1 MLIIKSNQGMQAPLV
16 SLANLFQTMLFS
28 SLLRW
33 CSKILLAVA
42 VLAVIVSADTP
53 CCAAGCGDKG
63 ALKYWALD
71 TPNNECAETC
81 LDPNTPFWPLLRAEW
96 ATLTGFKGKKA
107 TTPHPCASS
116 GFSKYNRTD
125 TLGKG
130 PLRIVLDKYRPDGP
144 LPLTNDDFTKRQ
156 SFVVADMHDGD
167 QKTITFGVVGHDLRV
182 PMTIEPHGNNQTW
195 KVETILTITP
205 ASITATVD
213 FNVPGKPNPPPISL
227 QVGIWTESAGT
238 MGQGDKKRLLEFT
251 DPSGKLAKPG
261 FPLNTWIE
269 IFPR

>member
-1 MLIIKSNQGMQAPLV
+1 MVTLGDDIRPRCGNSKFHRGRNQITVTCREMLIIKSNQGMQAPLV

-130 PLRIVLDKYRPDGP
+130 PLRIVLQVPAGRAAA
-144 LPLTNDDFTKRQ
+144 
-156 SFVVADMHDGD
+156 VD
-167 QKTITFGVVGHDLRV
+167 Q
-182 PMTIEPHGNNQTW
+182 
-195 KVETILTITP
+195 
-205 ASITATVD
+205 
-213 FNVPGKPNPPPISL
+213 
-227 QVGIWTESAGT
+227 
-238 MGQGDKKRLLEFT
+238 
-251 DPSGKLAKPG
+251 
-261 FPLNTWIE
+261 
-269 IFPR
+269 